1 MAEEIVPDMR
11 PITWKV
17 GAEQGQGVESTG
29 SMMALVL
36 NRMGYY
42 VYAYRQFS
50 SRIKGGHSNYS
61 VRAGADVVTAP
72 SHEDDILV
80 ALDQET
86 IDKNVQ
92 RLAPTG
98 LILADSEF
106 KPRLPE
112 GIQAELFE
120 VPLSEIA
127 SSEGQ
132 KIMRNVAALG
142 ASAYLMNIPLD
153 GFEEA
158 LKRQFARK
166 GEKVWGANIAVLRA
180 AYEYARE
187 HRPDRGGLE
196 LPQPKG
202 NLDPLAG
209 EKQQTALFLTGNDAF
224 AMGSLVAGC
233 RVMAGYPITP
243 ASEILTYMESHL
255 PLVGGAAV
263 QTEDEL
269 AAIMTAVAAGYAGVR
284 AMTAT
289 SGPGLSLMQEILGL
303 AHMCEIP
310 VVLVDCQRGGPSTGM
325 PTKPEQS
332 DLLALLYGTHGDT
345 QRILLAPGS
354 PEEAFYDAQLAFN
367 LAEKHQCP
375 VLVALDLSIAL
386 DQRTVPGL
394 DKDRIPI
401 DRGWIATDDDLKHE
415 GHPRF
420 PRYLLTE
427 SGISPRSI
435 PGQAGGQ
442 YLATGAEH
450 GIYGW
455 VSEHPKNRVDMVEK
469 RARKVRKIDA
479 QAIIYEGSEEP
490 DVLMVGFGA
499 PRGAMSEAAKL
510 LEKEGV
516 KAAVAHL
523 RVLAPFPEEELAAY
537 VRRSKR
543 VLVVE
548 QNANGQ
554 LETLIQ
560 AALFRQSGEGPLPY
574 PTLDHLRKFNGFPIF
589 PIEIVRCVK
598 EAVQHGNQRQA
609 V

>member
-1 MAEEIVPDMR
+1 MADVTDPGMR

-92 RLAPTG
+92 RLAPKG

-106 KPRLPE
+106 KPRLPDGVE
-112 GIQAELFE
+112 AELFE
-120 VPLSEIA
+120 VPLTEIA
-127 SSEGQ
+127 SSEGE

-142 ASAYLMNIPLD
+142 ASAYLLNIPLD

-158 LKRQFARK
+158 LKKQFARK

-180 AYEYARE
+180 AYDYVRRN
-187 HRPDRGGLE
+187 HPDRGGFE
-196 LPQPKG
+196 LPRPKG
-202 NLDPLAG
+202 NVRSG
-209 EKQQTALFLTGNDAF
+209 SGTALFMTGNDAF
-224 AMGSLVAGC
+224 AMGALVAGC

-243 ASEILTYMESHL
+243 ASEILSYMESHL
-255 PLVGGAAV
+255 PLVGGVAV

-332 DLLALLYGTHGDT
+332 DLWAMLFGTHGDT

-375 VLVALDLSIAL
+375 VLVALDLSVSL

-394 DKDRIPI
+394 EKDRFPI
-401 DRGWIATDDDLKHE
+401 DRGLIATEEELRHE
-415 GHPRF
+415 GHPAF
-420 PRYLLTE
+420 PRYLKTE

-435 PGQAGGQ
+435 PGQPGGQ

-450 GIYGW
+450 SIYGW
-455 VSEHPKNRVDMVEK
+455 VSEHPKNRVEMVEK
-469 RARKVRKIDA
+469 RARKVKKIDA
-479 QAIIYEGSEEP
+479 QAIIYEGSEDP
-490 DVLMVGFGA
+490 DVLMIGFGS
-499 PRGAMSEAAKL
+499 PRGAMSEAAKE
-510 LEKEGV
+510 LEREGIRT
-516 KAAVAHL
+516 AVAHL
-523 RVLAPFPEEELAAY
+523 RVLAPFPEEELAEY
-537 VRRSKR
+537 VRRAKR

-554 LETLIQ
+554 LELLIQ
-560 AALFRQSGEGPLPY
+560 AALFRQARGALDSY
-574 PTLDHLRKFNGFPIF
+574 PPVDHLRKFNGLPVF
-589 PIEIVRCVK
+589 PIEIVRSVK
-598 EAVQHGNQRQA
+598 EALQHGSQRQA
-609 V
+609 L